1 MALTL
6 IDTLA
11 DWILTIVLLVLIGVL
26 TDKAGYK
33 RQFSLTDTSIQHTYA
48 VHERITF
55 GECIVYA
62 GIIPL
67 VLMALIALVWRRSF
81 WDLHASILGLLLS
94 VSLTTVFTQVVKV
107 CVGRPRPDLIDR
119 CQPVEGA
126 TNAAVYG
133 LATVAICTV
142 QSGHIIDDGFKSF
155 PSGHSSFA
163 WAGLGYF
170 ALYLSGKMHLFDHR
184 GYTVKAWVAIAPLIG
199 ATLIA
204 VSRTMDYRHHATDVI
219 AGSILGALIAL
230 VTYHLYYPS
239 LFSPKCHLPFSPR
252 IPPTA
257 VQDRM
262 ALDSSTSGVSDGIE
276 DETAPR
282 DGNGNGNGRRNGHVL
297 PLHGGGEG
305 YSREFGQAGRESHD
319 GGAAGLNGV
328 EVPLESSGWG
338 RGGAAGPY
346 AEAAAADSKK
356 QSSDSFQVQARQQ

>member
-1 MALTL
+1 MPANNLL
-6 IDTLA
+6 I
-11 DWILTIVLLVLIGVL
+11 
-26 TDKAGYK
+26 
-33 RQFSLTDTSIQHTYA
+33 
-48 VHERITF
+48 
-55 GECIVYA
+55 
-62 GIIPL
+62 
-67 VLMALIALVWRRSF
+67 
-81 WDLHASILGLLLS
+81 S
-94 VSLTTVFTQVVKV
+94 VSLPPSPARSIGSDHTPPY
-107 CVGRPRPDLIDR
+107 RPP
-119 CQPVEGA
+119 
-126 TNAAVYG
+126 
-133 LATVAICTV
+133 
-142 QSGHIIDDGFKSF
+142 
-155 PSGHSSFA
+155 
-163 WAGLGYF
+163 
-170 ALYLSGKMHLFDHR
+170 
-184 GYTVKAWVAIAPLIG
+184 
-199 ATLIA
+199 TL
-204 VSRTMDYRHHATDVI
+204 HAD
-219 AGSILGALIAL
+219 
-230 VTYHLYYPS
+230 YPS